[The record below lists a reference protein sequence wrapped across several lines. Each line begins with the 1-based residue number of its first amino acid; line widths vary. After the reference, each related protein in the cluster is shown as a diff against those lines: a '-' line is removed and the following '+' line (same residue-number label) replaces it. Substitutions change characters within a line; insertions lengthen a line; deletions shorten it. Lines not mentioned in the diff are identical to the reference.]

1 MYKKEQNL
9 KRQPKGRVN
18 YFYEIS
24 GVSPAFPTTFF
35 RNFELRFHKAHAKL
49 VLSNYNRIAITG
61 NNTFFTAT

>member
-49 VLSNYNRIAITG
+49 VLSN
-61 NNTFFTAT
+61 